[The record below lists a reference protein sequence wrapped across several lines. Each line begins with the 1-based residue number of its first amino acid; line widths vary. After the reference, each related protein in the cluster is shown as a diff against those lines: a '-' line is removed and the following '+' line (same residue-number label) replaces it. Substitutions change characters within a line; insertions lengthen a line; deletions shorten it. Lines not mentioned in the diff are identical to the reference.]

1 MKKVNVKYDDNHK
14 AIINFVNETK
24 DGKYTEQKPEIE
36 FTYQRIEIQEQNE
49 TIELDEI
56 QDGSYLFGIT
66 S

>member
-14 AIINFVNETK
+14 AIIDFVNETK
-24 DGKYTEQKPEIE
+24 DGKYTEQKPKIE
-36 FTYQRIEIQEQNE
+36 FTYQRIEIPEQNE

>member
-1 MKKVNVKYDDNHK
+1 MKTVDVKYNENLL
-14 AIINFVNETK
+14 AIIDFVNETR
-24 DGKYTEQKPEIE
+24 DGKYTELKPEIE

-49 TIELDEI
+49 TIDLDDL